1 MPAKPDAM
9 TERTVHQLQ
18 YKLVLLFT
26 VDLHQIFT
34 QSFTAGLGLVPS
46 LDGVAHL
53 VTVAFKICPAT
64 RTRTFSM
71 KNKKKVISRNI
82 VGVIP
87 KVSL

>member
-9 TERTVHQLQ
+9 TESTVHQLQ
-18 YKLVLLFT
+18 YKLVLFFT
-26 VDLHQIFT
+26 VDLHQIFS
-34 QSFTAGLGLVPS
+34 QSFTVGLGLVPS
-46 LDGVAHL
+46 LDGVAHQ

-71 KNKKKVISRNI
+71 KNKKKVISMKI

>member
-9 TERTVHQLQ
+9 TKSTVHQLQ

-26 VDLHQIFT
+26 DDLHEIFT
-34 QSFTAGLGLVPS
+34 QSFTVGLGLVPS
-46 LDGVAHL
+46 LDGVAHQ

-71 KNKKKVISRNI
+71 RNQKKVISMNI
-82 VGVIP
+82 VGFIR